1 MRRYRIYQLDRW
13 DERKGGYGVMCASDE
28 EAMMAARSF
37 VNGFAAVEV
46 WARNRRVGRLT
57 PEQVKDIPDRAD
69 PTDEPKTAEVQG
81 SR

>member
-13 DERKGGYGVMCASDE
+13 DERKGGHGVMCASDE
-28 EAMMAARSF
+28 EAMMAARGF

-57 PEQVKDIPDRAD
+57 PEKVEGMSDRPDAV
-69 PTDEPKTAEVQG
+69 TPKTAE
-81 SR
+81 